1 MGDIHKRSPKIRT
14 NGLYIYIYTYVTIVD
29 IVGHIEIMVT
39 HQPELR

>member
-14 NGLYIYIYTYVTIVD
+14 NGLYIYIYVTIVD